1 MRRIIE
7 SIKLY
12 KGREDLKQV
21 KVGENLEDADLYG
34 LSLLGK
40 VSNMAKTKDDSLIYS
55 FPYFTKP
62 EARQYK
68 DCYSCG
74 DIIFLEKKRNS
85 MN

>member
-40 VSNMAKTKDDSLIYS
+40 VSNMAKQKTI
-55 FPYFTKP
+55 
-62 EARQYK
+62 A
-68 DCYSCG
+68 
-74 DIIFLEKKRNS
+74 
-85 MN
+85 